1 MSPTSELCHLSRD
14 STIDSVELISNYT
27 MAPSYSEALLAERFP
42 LRTDN
47 LNIENES
54 SDRLNSSKTN
64 DSLINRSS
72 NRMRNSFS
80 RTSLRNGQIVYF
92 VPPLVNESGE
102 SVIRRLSIVNNDND
116 NELIENPPTYEEVLL
131 ESHPLQG
138 TNLFNLNPLRRS
150 ITDRDFF
157 RRLSDR
163 LRRPWNSYIDVQI
176 NSNETQ
182 L

>member
-1 MSPTSELCHLSRD
+1 
-14 STIDSVELISNYT
+14 

-42 LRTDN
+42 LRTDSI
-47 LNIENES
+47 NIENES

-102 SVIRRLSIVNNDND
+102 SVIRRLSILNND

-131 ESHPLQG
+131 ESHPLQES
-138 TNLFNLNPLRRS
+138 NLFNLNPLRRS
-150 ITDRDFF
+150 VTDRDFF
-157 RRLSDR
+157 RRLSNH
-163 LRRPWNSYIDVQI
+163 LRKPWNSYIDVQI
-176 NSNETQ
+176 NSTETQ